1 MNRRLLVLSL
11 SLVLASLTAANA
23 ANAAEQAVRELGQP
37 DFFGFMPNR
46 VDGRGL
52 AQPWGVAVDTS
63 RSPNG
68 LWVLDASNNRV
79 LGWRDVTTLHDG
91 KEADIVIGQPDAR
104 SIGCNTGGVSAASL
118 CFVQSFNGF
127 AYSPGLAVD
136 TEGNL
141 YVADQYNVRILGYRR
156 PFETDGVADLVIG
169 QPGFDQIEG
178 WSGVSASRLYRPHG
192 LAVDAQGNFYL
203 SDEIRVLEFDR
214 PFATDAVADRV
225 FGQSGLD
232 THDVEADPSAPDRM
246 AYADGIAVDAQG
258 RLYVADAWMDR
269 VMVWKEPLARQG
281 AADLVFS
288 QGVRTCDYAGCNSK
302 GIAIEPDGDVWV
314 GSHEQGRIFGYRSPL
329 DGLDGDIEPD
339 RVIVAANSG
348 QVYDPEAPR
357 DGRPMFAAGGL
368 AVDSSGALW
377 LTDASRVLGFFDPWN
392 GNGRADR
399 LLGQVRR
406 DQIEANLVDHDGL
419 AGPDGIAIDTS
430 VDPPRLYVVD
440 ASNHRVLGWAD
451 AAGFANGQPADLVI
465 GQPDRWSSGCN
476 TGGRSLASL
485 CIGTRLINNFNGIDV
500 DAQGTVWVSD
510 PGNARV
516 LGFRSPFT
524 TDTVADRVLG
534 GIGCVTGS
542 RGMCIPGG
550 LAVDKTGSL
559 YVADIG
565 NNRILWF
572 NQPARHSAVADRVLG
587 ARNFR
592 QTVCNDAATCFSQE
606 NGSHPG
612 LDINGGSL
620 AVDAKGRLLVGNG
633 GAVYVFERPLL
644 SGARSRKL
652 IDLAGIEGFPYFPP
666 QDLATDSADRI
677 YLTSGY
683 HVYRFSR
690 NGAGPSLELGERCVY
705 GYDTGL
711 LEGFGPASLCIPTG
725 LAVGPGDELF
735 VSDADANRVVVFD
748 NP

>member
-1 MNRRLLVLSL
+1 MNGRLLVLSL
-11 SLVLASLTAANA
+11 SLVFAPLAATA
-23 ANAAEQAVRELGQP
+23 EEAVRELGQA
-37 DFFGFMPNR
+37 DFSGFMPNR

-91 KEADIVIGQPDAR
+91 KRADVVIGQPDEL
-104 SIGCNTGGVSAASL
+104 SVGCNTGGVSAASL
-118 CFVQSFNGF
+118 CFVQSFNGY

-136 TEGNL
+136 AEGNL
-141 YVADQYNVRILGYRR
+141 YVADQYNLRVLGYRR
-156 PFETDGVADLVIG
+156 PFDTDGVADLVIG
-169 QPGFDQIEG
+169 QPGFNQLEP
-178 WSGVSASRLYRPHG
+178 WSGVSATRLYRLHG
-192 LAVDAQGNFYL
+192 LAVDAQGNLYVG
-203 SDEIRVLEFDR
+203 DEIRVLELDR
-214 PFATDAVADRV
+214 PFATDGVADRV
-225 FGQSGLD
+225 FGQSSLD
-232 THDVEADPSAPDRM
+232 THDVEADPGAPDRM

-269 VMVWKEPLARQG
+269 VMVWEQPLARQG
-281 AADLVFS
+281 AADLIFS
-288 QGVRTCDYAGCNSK
+288 QGVRTCDYRGCNSK
-302 GIAIEPDGDVWV
+302 GIAIEPGGDVWV

-329 DGLDGDIEPD
+329 EGDTEPD
-339 RVIVAANSG
+339 RVIVAINSG

-368 AVDSSGALW
+368 AVDSSGTLW
-377 LTDASRVLGFFDPWN
+377 LTDTNRVLGFFDPWN

-406 DQIEANLVDHDGL
+406 DQIVANLVDHDGL

-485 CIGTRLINNFNGIDV
+485 CIGSRPMRSFGGIDV
-500 DAQGTVWVSD
+500 DARGTVWVSD

-534 GIGCVTGS
+534 GIGCATGP

-559 YVADIG
+559 YVADIA

-572 NQPARHSAVADRVLG
+572 NQPLHRRPEADRVLG
-587 ARNFR
+587 ARNLR
-592 QTVCNDAATCFSQE
+592 QKWCNDPATCFSAE

-612 LDINGGSL
+612 LDIDGGSL
-620 AVDAKGRLLVGNG
+620 AVDSQGRLLVGNG
-633 GAVYVFERPLL
+633 GFVYVFDRPLL
-644 SGARSRKL
+644 AGARSRKL
-652 IDLAGIEGFPYFPP
+652 IDLSGIEGYPYYPP
-666 QDLATDSADRI
+666 QDLATDSSDRI

-683 HVYRFSR
+683 RVYRFSR
-690 NGAGPSLELGERCVY
+690 DGAGPTLELGERCVY

-711 LEGFGPASLCIPTG
+711 PEGFGPASMCLPTG

-735 VSDADANRVVVFD
+735 VADMGANRVLVFD

>member
-1 MNRRLLVLSL
+1 MNRRLLVFSL
-11 SLVLASLTAANA
+11 SLLLTAVTAANA
-23 ANAAEQAVRELGQP
+23 AQEAVRELGQP
-37 DFFGFMPNR
+37 DFFHSMPNR

-79 LGWRDVTTLHDG
+79 LGWRDVATLRDG
-91 KEADIVIGQPDAR
+91 QRADIVIGQPDEL
-104 SIGCNTGGVSAASL
+104 SIECNSGGVSASSL
-118 CFVQSFNGF
+118 CFVQTFNGF

-136 TEGNL
+136 AEGNL
-141 YVADQYNVRILGYRR
+141 YVVDQYNLRVLGYRR

-169 QPGFDQIEG
+169 QPGFDQVEP
-178 WSGVSASRLYRPHG
+178 WSGVSASRLFRPHG
-192 LAVDAQGNFYL
+192 LAVDAQGNLFL
-203 SDEIRVLEFDR
+203 SDELRVLEFDR
-214 PFATDAVADRV
+214 PFATDAVADRL
-225 FGQSGLD
+225 FGQTSFD
-232 THDVEADPSAPDRM
+232 AQDNFSDPGAPDRM
-246 AYADGIAVDAQG
+246 TYADGIAVDVQG

-281 AADLVFS
+281 AADLIFS
-288 QGVRTCDYAGCNSK
+288 QGVRTCDYHGCNSK
-302 GIAIEPDGDVWV
+302 GIAVEPDGDVWV

-329 DGLDGDIEPD
+329 DTLDGDTEAD
-339 RVIVAANSG
+339 RVILAANSG
-348 QVYDPEAPR
+348 QVYVPEAPR
-357 DGRPMFAAGGL
+357 DGRPMFAAGAL
-368 AVDSSGALW
+368 AVDSSGVLW
-377 LTDASRVLGFFDPWN
+377 LSDTSRVLGFFDPWN
-392 GNGRADR
+392 GDGHADR

-419 AGPDGIAIDTS
+419 SGPDGIAIDTS
-430 VDPPRLYVVD
+430 VDPPRLYVAD
-440 ASNHRVLGWAD
+440 SFNHRVLGWAD

-476 TGGRSLASL
+476 KGGRSRSSL
-485 CIGTRLINNFNGIDV
+485 CLNPYVRYNGITV
-500 DAQGTVWVSD
+500 DARGTVWISD

-534 GIGCVTGS
+534 GIGCKTGS

-572 NQPARHSAVADRVLG
+572 NQPERRSSAADHVLG
-587 ARNFR
+587 ASNFR
-592 QTVCNDAATCFSQE
+592 EMGCNDRATCFSLE
-606 NGSHPG
+606 NSNHPG
-612 LDINGGSL
+612 LNISGGSL
-620 AVDAKGRLLVGNG
+620 AVDGKGRLLVGND
-633 GAVYVFERPLL
+633 GAVYVFERPLV
-644 SGARSRKL
+644 SNARSRVL
-652 IDLAGIEGFPYFPP
+652 IDLSGIESSYFSPSA
-666 QDLATDSADRI
+666 LAIDSADRI
-677 YLTSGY
+677 YLTAGF

-690 NGAGPSLELGERCVY
+690 TGAGPSLELGERCVY

-711 LEGFGPASLCIPTG
+711 LEGLGPASLCMPAG
-725 LAVGPGDELF
+725 LAVGPGDEIF
-735 VSDADANRVVVFD
+735 VSDPEANRVVVFD